1 MSTERVEVTRR
12 IAASAAAIF
21 AIVTDP
27 AAHVAIDGS
36 GMLESAMDPRP
47 LTAVGDTF
55 DLAMDRTP
63 LNDIPGLVKYAVRN
77 TVTKL
82 EPGRLIEWTIGLP
95 DHTPLGHVYG
105 WQLTPVDD
113 QHTDVVNYCD
123 WSNITDGLRAA
134 GRVWPIVPVE
144 MLEKSIAKLEQMAT
158 GGEPDAGQ

>member
-1 MSTERVEVTRR
+1 MSTERIEVTRR

-21 AIVTDP
+21 AIVSDP
-27 AAHVAIDGS
+27 AAHVSIDGS
-36 GMLESAMDPRP
+36 GMLEAALDARP
-47 LTAVGDTF
+47 LTEVGDTF

-63 LNDIPGLVKYAVRN
+63 LNDIPGLVKYSVRN

-105 WQLTPVDD
+105 WQLTPVDG

-123 WSNITDGLRAA
+123 WSNITDTLRAA
-134 GRVWPIVPVE
+134 GRVWPIVPVA
-144 MLEKSIAKLEQMAT
+144 MLEKSIAELERMVS
-158 GGEPDAGQ
+158 GREPDAD